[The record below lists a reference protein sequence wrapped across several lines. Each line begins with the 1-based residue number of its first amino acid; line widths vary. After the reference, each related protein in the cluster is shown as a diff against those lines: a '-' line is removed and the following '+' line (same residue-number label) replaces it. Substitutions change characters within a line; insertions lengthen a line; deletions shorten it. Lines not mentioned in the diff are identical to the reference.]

1 MPRSASVFKAVA
13 AGVVLALAAASVSA
27 AGAAAAAG
35 VGDVPVLRSITVIVD
50 GRPAEPDFAA
60 LVSLAPGEA
69 LSLPRIDASVKQ
81 LYRTGLFSDIQVWT
95 DGRDDAGLTF
105 FLERRLTTRAVEFH
119 ADKGVPVRRIRESV
133 YAVRPDGPYSE
144 EKKVRAENEIRDY
157 LRREGYLNCVVGG
170 SSRRVEAQTA
180 VDVLFEIV
188 HGPRFT
194 LREIGFKGRPAVA
207 QADLQSIIQ
216 SRPGRPYNPAELDAD
231 MIRLKTFYNT
241 LGYPQA
247 DIEIRGRVFHESDNS
262 VSLDFMFD
270 PKERIVVEVRGASLP
285 VAPLQAIWEERVFED
300 WAVERSEAKI
310 VLAMR
315 TRGYLFATVHSSL
328 ERKADVLRVIHDV
341 SPGEKIRIKDLLFE
355 GNSHFSAAELK
366 RALNIGPR
374 ILLAGG
380 LDGAEVFEFPDR
392 VVKLYETQGYAET
405 LADLNFRGSGR
416 STEAVIR
423 VTEGPRRMI
432 VGVTV
437 SGAKIFP
444 SPDLL
449 AQTVSA
455 AGKPYNPPDIRRD
468 VGRLETYYLNR
479 GVRETK
485 IAAAVEQTGENRF
498 TVEFRIQEGRRVR
511 IERILIAGSVVTRR
525 PIIEREI
532 RVREGDFAGAEDI
545 QATRRGLE
553 KLGVFSEVRI
563 EEVPTGPETENLVIN
578 LREGQRNLISVG
590 AGLETKNEPMTFNL
604 GKNVIGPRATAEF
617 IRGNMF
623 GRAAQLSL
631 ISQFSQREKRAVV
644 SWEQPFL
651 FGLPIQ
657 TTANVWLERE
667 ERESY
672 GFDRRGFSLS
682 GSNPLAKGW
691 VSLTTL
697 RLAST
702 TLYFLEIEENEID
715 RQHYPFSATSISET
729 LLLDRRDD
737 SFNPERGF
745 FFSAVLE
752 WAYPLFR
759 VESDYIKSYL
769 KYQAFF
775 PVFSRWNFGLT
786 ARAGLGMGRIPIHE
800 RFFAG
805 GSNSFRG
812 EPFDHLGPEDP
823 SSDKPVGGKATI
835 LFNFEV
841 KFPLSAALPA
851 LSGAVFF
858 DIGNVFIHRSDF
870 SFGHLEN
877 ALGLGLRYKTPFGP
891 VRFDLAWNLSAGAG
905 SRTPLAFITIGNV
918 F

>member
-1 MPRSASVFKAVA
+1 MRKSASVFNSVA
-13 AGVVLALAAASVSA
+13 AGAVLAALAGASVLAA
-27 AGAAAAAG
+27 
-35 VGDVPVLRSITVIVD
+35 VPVLRSITVLVD
-50 GRPAEPDFAA
+50 GRPADPDFAS
-60 LVSLAPGEA
+60 LVPLATGEEF
-69 LSLPRIDASVKQ
+69 SVPRIDASVKQ
-81 LYRTGLFSDIQVWT
+81 LFRTGLFSDIQVWS
-95 DGRDDAGLTF
+95 DGREDVGLTF
-105 FLERRLTTRAVEFH
+105 LLERRLTTRAVEFN
-119 ADKGVPVRRIRESV
+119 ADKGVPTRRIRESV

-144 EKKVRAENEIRDY
+144 EKRARAENEIRDF
-157 LRREGYLNCVVGG
+157 LRREGYLNCVIIGT
-170 SSRRVEAQTA
+170 SRRIETQTA
-180 VDVLFEIV
+180 VDVLFGIT

-194 LREIGFKGRPAVA
+194 FREVGFKGKPAVA
-207 QADLQSIIQ
+207 QADLQSLIE
-216 SRPGRPYNPAELDAD
+216 SRPGRPYNPAVLDAD
-231 MIRLKTFYNT
+231 VIRLKAFFNT
-241 LGYPQA
+241 LGYPRA
-247 DIEIRGRVFHESDNS
+247 DVSVRGRVFHEGDNT
-262 VSLDFMFD
+262 VSLDFVFD
-270 PKERIVVEVRGASLP
+270 PQERIVVEVRGADIP
-285 VAPLQAIWEERVFED
+285 VEPLQAIWEEPVFED
-300 WAVERSEAKI
+300 WAVERAETKI
-310 VLAMR
+310 LLTLR

-328 ERKADVLRVIHDV
+328 ERTADELRVIHDV
-341 SPGEKIRIKDLLFE
+341 NPGEKIRIKDLLFE
-355 GNSHFSAAELK
+355 GNSHFSAVELK
-366 RALNIGPR
+366 RALAIGPR
-374 ILLAGG
+374 IFLAGG
-380 LDGAEVFEFPDR
+380 LNGAEVFEYPDR
-392 VVKLYETQGYAET
+392 VVKLYETQGYIET
-405 LADLNFRGSGR
+405 LADLNFRRSGGL
-416 STEAVIR
+416 TEAVIR

-432 VGVTV
+432 AAVTV
-437 SGAKIFP
+437 SGASLFP
-444 SPDLL
+444 TADLL
-449 AQTVSA
+449 AQASSA
-455 AGKPYNPPDIRRD
+455 AAKPYYPPDIQRD
-468 VGRLETYYLNR
+468 VGRMETFYLNQ
-479 GVRETK
+479 GVRDTK

-498 TVEFRIQEGRRVR
+498 TIEFRIQEGRRVR
-511 IERILIAGSVVTRR
+511 LGRILIAGSFVTRR
-525 PIIEREI
+525 PLIEREI
-532 RVREGDFAGAEDI
+532 RVREGDFAGAEAI

-590 AGLETKNEPMTFNL
+590 AGLETKNEPVTFDL
-604 GKNVIGPRATAEF
+604 SKNVIGPRATAEF

-631 ISQFSQREKRAVV
+631 VTQFSQREKRAVV

-682 GSNPLAKGW
+682 GSHPLANGW

-715 RQHYPFSATSISET
+715 RQHYPFSATSVSET

-737 SFNPERGF
+737 SFNPEKGS

-759 VESDYIKSYL
+759 VESDYIKSYG

-775 PVFSRWNFGLT
+775 PVFGRWNFGLT

-812 EPFDHLGPEDP
+812 EHFDRLGPEDLL
-823 SSDKPVGGKATI
+823 SDKPVGGKALI
-835 LFNFEV
+835 LFNFEM

-858 DIGNVFIHRSDF
+858 DIGNVFLHRSDF
-870 SFGHLEN
+870 SLGNLKN
-877 ALGLGLRYKTPFGP
+877 AAGVGLRYKTPLGP
-891 VRFDLAWNLSAGAG
+891 VRFDLAWNLSAPDGL
-905 SRTPLAFITIGNV
+905 RPPLAFITIGNV